1 MSKKPHKH
9 KKKSVILMKDHSGHR
24 PRAMSQSDWE
34 RLASD
39 PTLSAAFQD
48 LSVSLQRSQALAEQR
63 AARSSSRAPATE
75 FLDFTHATTILN
87 AHPELIPYI
96 RELQHSE
103 RRAMLRQSTIS
114 PELQRESPTQSYPQA
129 RGNMAGWS
137 TSKDQPQGVPNAF
150 LLRNYADNDEWVRA
164 AVNIRRRQ
172 VGNAEIAVTPGDPKR
187 KFDKKIQYSLELILD
202 QPNERREN
210 WSEMISSVLEDILVL
225 GRGALSKGMTVDR
238 KPTSLY
244 AEDASTIKIY
254 PGWDGDPNKPR
265 YLYEEFGTSRKVPL
279 RNDELIMPIL
289 DPATYRYGLS
299 PVQVLMDTIKADI
312 EATKQALRTMQQ
324 KPPPN
329 AFQIQNASS
338 QQLEAMRDAYD
349 RDIAGQKE
357 LFWFGGPSAAL
368 HFPLV
373 FSAKDNQFMEY
384 QEYMVKKIAT
394 LFMMSVQYFNMMA
407 DINRATSETQKDI
420 SEDTGLVPLL
430 LLLEQYF
437 NRELVADY
445 APVLP
450 YGRYDLNA
458 VNLRIIFP
466 MVSEMARQLHAM
478 ESLQMA
484 AQGLAG
490 LPSMN
495 LNSILAAR
503 GEEPVK
509 NGDIYWVMTTN
520 GPMPWLNYEGK
531 LGDYTPISTG
541 GSLGSQDAASGP
553 SVDAEDPSI
562 PEDDNESSSNTNE
575 PSAPTDNP
583 GNSPAS
589 SSGDSA
595 SSNGNTGEASKA
607 LWYDARPPGMP
618 WKPKYMRR
626 SSSAA
631 PAMRSRVATKSSES
645 ESWIPQGECK
655 ANKDLRKEVT
665 RIFEEAAERGKSG

>member
-9 KKKSVILMKDHSGHR
+9 KKKSVTLLKDHSGHR
-24 PRAMSQSDWE
+24 PRVNSQSDWE

-63 AARSSSRAPATE
+63 AARSSSRAPAIE
-75 FLDFTHATTILN
+75 FLDFTHAASILN
-87 AHPELIPYI
+87 AHPELVPYI

-103 RRAMLRQSTIS
+103 RREMLRQSTMI
-114 PELQRESPTQSYPQA
+114 PEMQRESPTQSYPQA

-172 VGNAEIAVTPGDPKR
+172 VGNAEIAVIPGDPKR
-187 KFDKKIQYSLELILD
+187 KFDKKTQYSLELILD

-225 GRGALSKGMTVDR
+225 GRGAISKGMTVDR

-244 AEDASTIKIY
+244 AEDAATIKIY

-265 YLYEEFGTSRKVPL
+265 YLYEEFASSRKVPL

-357 LFWFGGPSAAL
+357 LFWFGGPSAAQQ
-368 HFPLV
+368 FKLV
-373 FSAKDNQFMEY
+373 YSAKENQFLEY
-384 QEYMVKKIAT
+384 QEYMLKKIAT
-394 LFMMSVQYFNMMA
+394 IFMMSVQYFNMMA

-420 SEDTGLVPLL
+420 SEDTGLIPLL

-509 NGDIYWVMTTN
+509 NGDIYWVMTTQ

-541 GSLGSQDAASGP
+541 GAMGSQDPASGP

-562 PEDDNESSSNTNE
+562 PEDNDESSSNTNE
-575 PSAPTDNP
+575 QPTAPTD
-583 GNSPAS
+583 SPAS
-589 SSGDSA
+589 SSGDTA
-595 SSNGNTGEASKA
+595 SSGNTGEASKG

-626 SSSAA
+626 SSSVA
-631 PAMRSRVATKSSES
+631 PAPATHRAATKSCEG
-645 ESWIPQGECK
+645 EAWIPKDEHK
-655 ANKDLRKEVT
+655 ANRDLRREVT
-665 RIFEEAAERGKSG
+665 KIFEEAAERGKSG

>member
-1 MSKKPHKH
+1 MSRKQRKS
-9 KKKSVILMKDHSGHR
+9 KKSVTLMKDHSGYR
-24 PRAMSQSDWE
+24 PRAVPQSDWD

-39 PTLSAAFQD
+39 PTLSAAFQE

-63 AARSSSRAPATE
+63 AARSRVPALE
-75 FLDFTHATTILN
+75 FLDFSHATAILN
-87 AHPELIPYI
+87 AHPELVPYI

-103 RRAMLRQSTIS
+103 RREMLRQSTIS
-114 PELQRESPTQSYPQA
+114 PELQRESPTGSYPQA

-172 VGNAEIAVTPGDPKR
+172 VGNAEIAVIPGDPKR
-187 KFDKKIQYSLELILD
+187 KFDKKTQYSLELLLD

-210 WSEMISSVLEDILVL
+210 WSELISGALEDVLVL
-225 GRGALSKGMTVDR
+225 GRGAISKGMTVDR

-244 AEDASTIKIY
+244 AEDAATIKIY

-265 YLYEEFGTSRKVPL
+265 YLFEEFASSRKVPL

-357 LFWFGGPSAAL
+357 LFWFGGPSAAAQ
-368 HFPLV
+368 FRLV
-373 FSAKDNQFMEY
+373 YSAKENQFLEY
-384 QEYMVKKIAT
+384 QEYMLKKIAT
-394 LFMMSVQYFNMMA
+394 IFMMSVQYFNMMA

-420 SEDTGLVPLL
+420 TEDTGLIPLL
-430 LLLEQYF
+430 LMLEQYF

-466 MVSEMARQLHAM
+466 MVSEMARQLHM
-478 ESLQMA
+478 QESMTVY

-490 LPSMN
+490 LPSIS
-495 LNSILAAR
+495 LNQVLASR
-503 GEEPVK
+503 GEEPVPG
-509 NGDIYWVMTTN
+509 GDAYWVMTTQ
-520 GPMPWLNYEGK
+520 GPMPWLNYKGE

-541 GSLGSQDAASGP
+541 GAMGSQDASGGP
-553 SVDAEDPSI
+553 SQDAEDPGI
-562 PEDDNESSSNTNE
+562 PEDDDEGSSNTNE
-575 PSAPTDNP
+575 PTAPTDNS
-583 GNSPAS
+583 GNSPAP
-589 SSGDSA
+589 A
-595 SSNGNTGEASKA
+595 SDGTASNEADKS

-626 SSSAA
+626 SSA
-631 PAMRSRVATKSSES
+631 PSHIPARWRVATKSSES
-645 ESWIPQGECK
+645 ESWIPKDEAK
-655 ANKDLRKEVT
+655 ANKDLCKEVT
-665 RIFEEAAERGKSG
+665 KIFEEAAKRGKSG

>member
-1 MSKKPHKH
+1 MSKKPHKQ
-9 KKKSVILMKDHSGHR
+9 KKKSVTLLKDHSGHR
-24 PRAMSQSDWE
+24 PRVNPQSDWE

-39 PTLSAAFQD
+39 PTLSAAFQE

-63 AARSSSRAPATE
+63 AARSSSRAPAIE
-75 FLDFTHATTILN
+75 FLDFTHAATILN

-103 RRAMLRQSTIS
+103 RREMLRQSTIS

-187 KFDKKIQYSLELILD
+187 KFDKKIQYGLELLLG

-420 SEDTGLVPLL
+420 SEDTGLIPLL

-466 MVSEMARQLHAM
+466 MVSEMARQLHM
-478 ESLQMA
+478 QESMTVY

-490 LPSMN
+490 LPSIS
-495 LNSILAAR
+495 LNQVLAAR

-509 NGDIYWVMTTN
+509 GGDAYWVMTTQ
-520 GPMPWLNYEGK
+520 GPMPWLNYNGE
-531 LGDYTPISTG
+531 LGDFTPISTG
-541 GSLGSQDAASGP
+541 GAMGSQDPASGP
-553 SVDAEDPSI
+553 EVDAEDPGI
-562 PEDDNESSSNTNE
+562 PEDNDDSEENTNE
-575 PSAPTDNP
+575 PTASSDNS

-589 SSGDSA
+589 SSNDTAG
-595 SSNGNTGEASKA
+595 NGNSEASKA

-626 SSSAA
+626 SSSVGPA
-631 PAMRSRVATKSSES
+631 PSTRSRVATKSSEG
-645 ESWIPQGECK
+645 EAWIPKDEAK
-655 ANKDLRKEVT
+655 ANKELRREVT
-665 RIFEEAAERGKSG
+665 KIFEEAAKRGKK

>member
-1 MSKKPHKH
+1 MSRKQQQKS
-9 KKKSVILMKDHSGHR
+9 KKSVALLKDHSGHR

-63 AARSSSRAPATE
+63 AARSSSRAPALE
-75 FLDFTHATTILN
+75 FLDFTHAATILN

-103 RRAMLRQSTIS
+103 RREMLRQSTIS

-137 TSKDQPQGVPNAF
+137 TSKDMPQGVPNAF

-172 VGNAEIAVTPGDPKR
+172 VGNAEIAVIPGDPKR
-187 KFDKKIQYSLELILD
+187 KFDKKIQYGLELILD

-244 AEDASTIKIY
+244 AEDAATIKIY
-254 PGWDGDPNKPR
+254 PGWNGDPNQPR
-265 YLYEEFGTSRKVPL
+265 YLYEEFASSRKVPL

-357 LFWFGGPSAAL
+357 LFWFGGPSAAAQ
-368 HFPLV
+368 FRLV
-373 FSAKDNQFMEY
+373 YSAKENQFLEY
-384 QEYMVKKIAT
+384 QEYMLKKIAT
-394 LFMMSVQYFNMMA
+394 IFMMSVQYFNMMA

-420 SEDTGLVPLL
+420 SEDTGLIPLL

-445 APVLP
+445 APPLP

-478 ESLQMA
+478 ESLDMA
-484 AQGLAG
+484 QRGLAG
-490 LPSMN
+490 LPSMT
-495 LNSILAAR
+495 LNQVLIAR
-503 GEEPVK
+503 GEEPINK
-509 NGDIYWVMTTN
+509 GGDAYWVMTTQ
-520 GPMPWLNYEGK
+520 GPMPWLNYNGE

-541 GSLGSQDAASGP
+541 GAMGSQDAASGP
-553 SVDAEDPSI
+553 EVDAEDPGI
-562 PEDDNESSSNTNE
+562 PEGNDEGASNSNE
-575 PSAPTDNP
+575 PTDNS

-589 SSGDSA
+589 A
-595 SSNGNTGEASKA
+595 SDGTASNGGEASKS

-618 WKPKYMRR
+618 WKPKYMRQ
-626 SSSAA
+626 SSVQPVRRLGA
-631 PAMRSRVATKSSES
+631 ATKSSE
-645 ESWIPQGECK
+645 EAWIPQGERK
-655 ANKDLRKEVT
+655 ANKDLRLEVT
-665 RIFEEAAERGKSG
+665 RIFEEAAERGKKG

>member
-1 MSKKPHKH
+1 MSRKQR
-9 KKKSVILMKDHSGHR
+9 KSRKTVQLIKDHSGHR
-24 PRAMSQSDWE
+24 PRVNSQSDWD
-34 RLASD
+34 RLATD
-39 PTLSAAFQD
+39 PVLSAAFQD

-63 AARSSSRAPATE
+63 AARTKTPATE
-75 FLDFTHATTILN
+75 FLDFSHATAILN

-103 RRAMLRQSTIS
+103 RREILRQSTIS

-187 KFDKKIQYSLELILD
+187 KFDKKIQYGLELILD

-210 WSEMISSVLEDILVL
+210 WSELISSVLEDILVL

-357 LFWFGGPSAAL
+357 LFWFGGPSAAI

-394 LFMMSVQYFNMMA
+394 IFMMSAQYFNMTA

-420 SEDTGLVPLL
+420 TEDTGLIPLL
-430 LLLEQYF
+430 LMLEQYF

-466 MVSEMARQLHAM
+466 MVSEMARQLHAI
-478 ESLQMA
+478 ESMQMA
-484 AQGLAG
+484 SQGLAG
-490 LPSMN
+490 LPSVT
-495 LNSILAAR
+495 LNQVLAAR
-503 GEEPVK
+503 GEQEVPGGNTFYVS
-509 NGDIYWVMTTN
+509 TAN
-520 GPMPWLNYEGK
+520 GPIPWLSYDGE

-541 GSLGSQDAASGP
+541 GSLGSQDASGGP
-553 SVDAEDPSI
+553 STDAEDPGI
-562 PEDDNESSSNTNE
+562 PEDNDASEENTNE
-575 PSAPTDNP
+575 PAAPTGNS
-583 GNSPAS
+583 GNSPAPAS
-589 SSGDSA
+589 SDSA
-595 SSNGNTGEASKA
+595 SNGNTGEASKG

-626 SSSAA
+626 SSA
-631 PAMRSRVATKSSES
+631 PAMRSRVATKSSEG
-645 ESWIPQGECK
+645 EAWIPQGERK
-655 ANKDLRKEVT
+655 ANKELRREVAK
-665 RIFEEAAERGKSG
+665 IFEEAAERGKNG

>member
-1 MSKKPHKH
+1 MSRKQQRKS
-9 KKKSVILMKDHSGHR
+9 KKSVSLLKDHSGHR
-24 PRAMSQSDWE
+24 PRAVPQSDWD

-39 PTLSAAFQD
+39 PTLSAAFQE

-63 AARSSSRAPATE
+63 AARSSSRAPAIE
-75 FLDFTHATTILN
+75 FLDFTHALRVLD
-87 AHPELIPYI
+87 AHPELVPYI

-103 RRAMLRQSTIS
+103 RREMLRQSTIS
-114 PELQRESPTQSYPQA
+114 PELQRESPTGSYPQA
-129 RGNMAGWS
+129 RGNLAGWS

-172 VGNAEIAVTPGDPKR
+172 VGNAEIAVIPGDPKR
-187 KFDKKIQYSLELILD
+187 KFDKKTQYSLELLLD

-210 WSEMISSVLEDILVL
+210 WSELISGALEDILVL
-225 GRGALSKGMTVDR
+225 GRGAISKGMTVDR

-244 AEDASTIKIY
+244 AEDAATIKIY

-265 YLYEEFGTSRKVPL
+265 YLFEEFASSRKVPL

-349 RDIAGQKE
+349 RDISGQKE
-357 LFWFGGPSAAL
+357 LFWFGGPSAAAQ
-368 HFPLV
+368 FRLV
-373 FSAKDNQFMEY
+373 YSAKENQFLEY
-384 QEYMVKKIAT
+384 QEYMLKKIAT
-394 LFMMSVQYFNMMA
+394 IFMMSAQYFNMTA

-420 SEDTGLVPLL
+420 SEDTGLIPLL
-430 LLLEQYF
+430 LMLEQYF
-437 NRELVADY
+437 NREIVADY

-450 YGRYDLNA
+450 CGRYDLNA

-466 MVSEMARQLHAM
+466 MVSEMARQLHAI
-478 ESLQMA
+478 ESMQMA
-484 AQGLAG
+484 QQGLAG
-490 LPSMN
+490 LPSFT
-495 LNSILAAR
+495 LNQILAAR
-503 GEEPVK
+503 GEEGVK
-509 NGDIYWVMTTN
+509 GGDIFWLKTATGAVPWVGYDN
-520 GPMPWLNYEGK
+520 E
-531 LGDYTPISTG
+531 LGDFTPISTG
-541 GSLGSQDAASGP
+541 GSLGSQDAAGGP
-553 SVDAEDPSI
+553 SADNDDPGFDEEGDGPSPDADG
-562 PEDDNESSSNTNE
+562 
-575 PSAPTDNP
+575 PSAPTDNS

-589 SSGDSA
+589 SSNDSD
-595 SSNGNTGEASKA
+595 SSGSEASKS

-626 SSSAA
+626 SSVPSHI
-631 PAMRSRVATKSSES
+631 PARWRAATKSSE
-645 ESWIPQGECK
+645 ESWVPKGEAK
-655 ANKDLRKEVT
+655 ANKDLRLEVT
-665 RIFEEAAERGKSG
+665 KIFEEAAKRGKQG

>member
-1 MSKKPHKH
+1 
-9 KKKSVILMKDHSGHR
+9 
-24 PRAMSQSDWE
+24 MSQSDWE

-63 AARSSSRAPATE
+63 AARSSSRAPAIE
-75 FLDFTHATTILN
+75 FLDFSHAATILN

-103 RRAMLRQSTIS
+103 RREMLRQSTIS

-150 LLRNYADNDEWVRA
+150 LLRNYADNDEWLRA
-164 AVNIRRRQ
+164 GINKRRDQ
-172 VGNAEIAVTPGDPKR
+172 VGRAEIAVSPGDPKR
-187 KFDKKIQYSLELILD
+187 KFDKKTQYSLELMFD

-210 WSEMISSVLEDILVL
+210 WPELISGSIEDMIVL
-225 GRGALSKGMTVDR
+225 GRGAISKGMTVDR

-244 AEDASTIKIY
+244 AEDAATIKVY

-265 YLYEEFGTSRKVPL
+265 YLFEEFGTSRKVPL
-279 RNDELIMPIL
+279 RNDELIMPFYS
-289 DPATYRYGLS
+289 PATYRYSLS
-299 PVQVLMDTIKADI
+299 IVQVLMDTIKADL

-357 LFWFGGPSAAL
+357 LFWFGGPSAAQQ
-368 HFPLV
+368 FRLV
-373 FSAKDNQFMEY
+373 YSARENQFLEY
-384 QEYMVKKIAT
+384 QVYLVRKICA
-394 LFMMSVQYFNMMA
+394 LLQMSPQSLGVTF
-407 DINRATSETQKDI
+407 DINKATGEVQQEID
-420 SEDTGLVPLL
+420 ENTGLIPLL
-430 LLLEQYF
+430 LVLEDYL

-445 APVLP
+445 APPLP

-458 VNLRIIFP
+458 VNLRIIYP
-466 MVSEMARQLHAM
+466 MVSEMARQLHAQ
-478 ESLQMA
+478 ESMQMA
-484 AQGLAG
+484 SAGLAG
-490 LPSMN
+490 LPSVS
-495 LNSILAAR
+495 LNQVLAAR

-509 NGDIYWVMTTN
+509 GGDIFWIKTATGAVPWVGYDN
-520 GPMPWLNYEGK
+520 E
-531 LGDYTPISTG
+531 LGDFAPISTG
-541 GSLGSQDAASGP
+541 GSFGSQDAAGGP
-553 SVDAEDPSI
+553 SMDASDPSTDEEGDG
-562 PEDDNESSSNTNE
+562 PSPDADGPTAPTGDSGNSSASSSN
-575 PSAPTDNP
+575 
-583 GNSPAS
+583 
-589 SSGDSA
+589 DSA
-595 SSNGNTGEASKA
+595 SNGGEASKG

-626 SSSAA
+626 STVQ
-631 PAMRSRVATKSSES
+631 PARRLEVATKSSEG
-645 ESWIPQGECK
+645 EAWIPQGERK
-655 ANKDLRKEVT
+655 ANKDLRREVT
-665 RIFEEAAERGKSG
+665 KIFEEAAERGKKG